1 MKNKSHEGEVTYER
15 RRVKE
20 GSEEGEY
27 GWCIFYTRMNT
38 EYLILLKSP

>member
-1 MKNKSHEGEVTYER
+1 LNIMKNKSHEGEVTYER

-27 GWCIFYTRMNT
+27 G
-38 EYLILLKSP
+38 